1 MKHFFTDLFEYSH
14 HCNQQLATA
23 ISENKN
29 IVSEKTVKLY
39 SHIISAHQIW
49 NNRIEPRQK
58 IFEVWQEHSV
68 KDFQAIDMMNYSDSI
83 FLLERCDLNK
93 IVDYKTGQGH
103 VLVPT
108 VQAILFPVMHTSP
121 YHRARIATEFRNTG
135 VPPPMT
141 DDMLTTRS
149 N

>member
-103 VLVPT
+103 VLVSK
-108 VQAILFPVMHTSP
+108 VQDILFHVINHST
-121 YHRARIATEFRNTG
+121 YHRAQIATEFRNIG
-135 VPPPMT
+135 IAPLMT
-141 DDMLTTRS
+141 DYILYKR
-149 N
+149 

>member
-29 IVSEKTVKLY
+29 IVSKKTVKLY

-58 IFEVWQEHSV
+58 TFEVWQEHSV

-83 FLLERCDLNK
+83 FLLERYDLNK

-103 VLVPT
+103 VLVSK
-108 VQAILFPVMHTSP
+108 VQDILFHVINHST
-121 YHRARIATEFRNTG
+121 YHRAQIATEFRNIG
-135 VPPPMT
+135 IAPLMT
-141 DDMLTTRS
+141 DYILYKR
-149 N
+149 